1 MARWNNIESTQKLW
15 QSGKIHSHVK
25 TLGGYIVCLPLY
37 TSMLPVNVYVIH
49 RLCCLTVRFF
59 MCQHVLLSCWG
70 TAPRGRP
77 ELISLISCKMC
88 FVYMTMSGVM
98 LLCTSCLVLWLLLN
112 YCFQCLNLPRDYTI
126 LCVCVCPLWAWL
138 HYGLFLGI
146 LSGTQSKTKHL
157 NNSWMDS
164 HSCSTDLFCILPRFP
179 P

>member
-1 MARWNNIESTQKLW
+1 
-15 QSGKIHSHVK
+15 
-25 TLGGYIVCLPLY
+25 
-37 TSMLPVNVYVIH
+37 MLPVNVYVIH

-70 TAPRGRP
+70 TTPRGRP

-88 FVYMTMSGVM
+88 FVYDYVRSNAIVYQLPCVM
-98 LLCTSCLVLWLLLN
+98 LLLN
-112 YCFQCLNLPRDYTI
+112 YCFQCLNLPWDYTI
-126 LCVCVCPLWAWL
+126 LCVCVCPLWARL

-164 HSCSTDLFCILPRFP
+164 HSCSTDLFCTLILLSADLANGPLLVHVKSITTAVLLSP
-179 P
+179 ETLHLKIGHI